1 MPCFK
6 CHYHLSK
13 KSRQAHTRK
22 TFPLQE
28 TDNRPAACGIS
39 KKGIH
44 CHFNKYYKEK
54 TSAEIRVNMTNAN
67 PSSKEIRREASYG
80 PDKILLTM
88 QFPDKSS
95 DPSREAA
102 LRRDILAILDKEL
115 LQLLLTEKSET
126 KLTQRQNGGKDV
138 L

>member
-13 KSRQAHTRK
+13 KSRQAHTQK

-28 TDNRPAACGIS
+28 TDNRPAACGKS

-44 CHFNKYYKEK
+44 RHFNKYYKEK
-54 TSAEIRVNMTNAN
+54 TSAEIRVNMTNTN
-67 PSSKEIRREASYG
+67 SFTREIRREASYG
-80 PDKILLTM
+80 PDKTLLIM
-88 QFPDKSS
+88 QFPDNSS

-115 LQLLLTEKSET
+115 SQLQLTEKSET
-126 KLTQRQNGGKDV
+126 KLTQPQNGGKDI